1 MQKSLSIKLEHHQ
14 KAFLG
19 SFSRKINKEK
29 NSYFRQKSWVNPFR
43 KIQKW
48 RLLKINMSIVNKA
61 FLFKNAF
68 LGYKNKKFKKSK
80 N

>member
-1 MQKSLSIKLEHHQ
+1 MQKSLPIKLEHQQ
-14 KAFLG
+14 KGFFG